1 MYIFC
6 KISKLKW
13 APSYLKKAV
22 FSVPF
27 CAFLFLR
34 AKIPPIDSNRVL
46 FFFSSTSFFWK
57 KRLEYKERE
66 SGYLALIWQNNDPLM
81 LQHSFGFYLRAA
93 YEQIDLNHTS
103 KHEYKKEFSNW
114 N

>member
-46 FFFSSTSFFWK
+46 FFFLLNLFLLEK
-57 KRLEYKERE
+57 KI
-66 SGYLALIWQNNDPLM
+66 GI
-81 LQHSFGFYLRAA
+81 
-93 YEQIDLNHTS
+93 
-103 KHEYKKEFSNW
+103 
-114 N
+114 